1 MLFCIV
7 KKNST
12 RLNTHFQQMW
22 VNCQEYL
29 RGGIET
35 TPADVKFPETRQH
48 EVDLN
53 DIYIYIHTH
62 TSKYLYV

>member
-1 MLFCIV
+1 
-7 KKNST
+7 
-12 RLNTHFQQMW
+12 MW

-53 DIYIYIHTH
+53 DMPGA
-62 TSKYLYV
+62 